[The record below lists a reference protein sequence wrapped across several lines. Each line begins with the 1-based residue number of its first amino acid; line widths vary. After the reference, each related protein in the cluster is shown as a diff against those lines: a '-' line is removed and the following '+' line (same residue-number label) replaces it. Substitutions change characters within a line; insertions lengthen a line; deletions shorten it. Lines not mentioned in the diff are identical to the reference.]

1 MLNNTSQT
9 KQTKS
14 HIELDMM
21 LNYARKEER
30 QNRAELMISRLQMLA
45 WIIRRDEMSCVEAA
59 ELLQQEVEKLQAQIE
74 VAF

>member
-45 WIIRRDEMSCVEAA
+45 WIIRRDDVMR
-59 ELLQQEVEKLQAQIE
+59 
-74 VAF
+74 